1 MTRVESTKSTK
12 ATHQEAPA
20 QLTQEAAKVKVPR
33 KLKADKQATQQQP
46 QVTQPVGQPDEPK
59 AEPKTRKPRANNAKA
74 EPKAEQKD
82 DVVKVEAAKVDVS
95 KVDVSKVK
103 AAKVD
108 PTPEVKARKPRA
120 KQLNQPATDQQPT
133 VQQPASEPTTA
144 EPHKEPS
151 KKSPGAKPKTKRQ
164 PSDKKSKFE
173 AQGVGIAPSRV
184 KSVLSSVALNPREAR
199 ARVALRQAENRPVLP
214 KQVKDGPAPVLP
226 PQGPQKH
233 IAELEADVQ
242 AVINEAETAHTA
254 SLREEY
260 EHKTVA
266 SWSIA
271 EREQYK
277 AAKVA
282 AKKTEDFNTQAF
294 NTSFKPKF
302 YDGFAAHCAADS
314 YSTTNAKYNEWNR
327 ATALVNKL
335 CVRLSQGTRDILA
348 AYLDNVVLQ
357 YATNAVFNCQASGK
371 TTVKLEHALAELDGF
386 STRVPLAPWVRTLP
400 SYLNAVS
407 YASQKAAAD
416 ALDNKV
422 DNKAA
427 AANSEPANTTANVEQ
442 SKTEYTSVHEDNKIF
457 KSYIEDLCLYVQSV
471 QKSSLNLSTNFKRF
485 CADLVYSA
493 ILRVADCLK
502 QNVSFSGVKTISDG
516 LMRHT
521 IECIHTADGI
531 DSTALM
537 ADLDQRLAKFEAFRG
552 PQTPEE
558 EDEIISV

>member
-1 MTRVESTKSTK
+1 MTRLESTKSTK
-12 ATHQEAPA
+12 ATQEASA
-20 QLTQEAAKVKVPR
+20 QLNQEAVKVKVPR
-33 KLKADKQATQQQP
+33 KLKVDKQAN
-46 QVTQPVGQPDEPK
+46 QPVDQPAGQPSGQQVEPK
-59 AEPKTRKPRANNAKA
+59 AEPKTRKPRAKAETAKPETAKPDVVKPETAKPEVVKA
-74 EPKAEQKD
+74 EPTL
-82 DVVKVEAAKVDVS
+82 EAK
-95 KVDVSKVK
+95 
-103 AAKVD
+103 
-108 PTPEVKARKPRA
+108 TRKPRA
-120 KQLNQPATDQQPT
+120 KQSADPAS
-133 VQQPASEPTTA
+133 QPASQPVGQPVGQPSGQQLNEAPA
-144 EPHKEPS
+144 DVQAEPS

-199 ARVALRQAENRPVLP
+199 ARVALRQAENRPVMP

-242 AVINEAETAHTA
+242 AVINEAEAAHTA

-266 SWSIA
+266 SWSTA

-277 AAKVA
+277 VAKVA
-282 AKKTEDFNTQAF
+282 AKKADNFNTQAF
-294 NTSFKPKF
+294 NTLFKPKF

-314 YSTTNAKYNEWNR
+314 YSTTTAKYNEWNR
-327 ATALVNKL
+327 AIALVNKL

-357 YATNAVFNCQASGK
+357 YATNAVHNCQVSGK

-400 SYLNAVS
+400 SYSYAVS
-407 YASQKAAAD
+407 YANQQKAP
-416 ALDNKV
+416 V
-422 DNKAA
+422 ETSDNKAEQK
-427 AANSEPANTTANVEQ
+427 EPVKADQ
-442 SKTEYTSVHEDNKIF
+442 SKLEYVSVHSSNVLF
-457 KSYIEDLCLYVQSV
+457 KSYVEDLCLYVQSV

-521 IECIHTADGI
+521 IECIHTAAGI
-531 DSTALM
+531 DGTALM